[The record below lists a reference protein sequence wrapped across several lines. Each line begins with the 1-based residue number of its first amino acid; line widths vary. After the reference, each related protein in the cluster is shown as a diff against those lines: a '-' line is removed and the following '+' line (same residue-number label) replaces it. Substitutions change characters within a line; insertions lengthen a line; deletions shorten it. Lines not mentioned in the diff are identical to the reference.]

1 VDPSAFEQNRRRL
14 WGVAYRMLGSRGDAE
29 DMVQETWLRWHRA
42 PQEEV
47 RMPQAWLVTTITRLC
62 IDRLRQMRAERESYI
77 GPWLPEPLVGQALPP
92 PDEAVE
98 LASDLSV
105 AFLAVLER
113 LAPEERAAFLL
124 HEMFDS
130 DYGEIAQILG
140 KSEAAC
146 RQIVSR
152 ARKRVRADRPRVQVS
167 AAAHARLLE
176 SFVQAVRARDKEA
189 LVNLLA
195 EDASWTADGGGKT
208 KAALKAIRGADQIAR
223 FVLDVLE
230 PHLSEIDFRPVVVNG
245 EPGLAV
251 LRHGRLFAIW
261 SIRTDGVRIL
271 DVYIVLNP
279 DKLRAVT
286 NALAPASSISNGQRK
301 ETS

>member
-1 VDPSAFEQNRRRL
+1 
-14 WGVAYRMLGSRGDAE
+14 MLGSRADAE
-29 DMVQETWLRWHRA
+29 DMVQETYLRWHRA
-42 PQEEV
+42 HQDEV
-47 RMPQAWLVTTITRLC
+47 RTPQAWLVTTITRLC
-62 IDRLRQMRAERESYI
+62 INRLHEVRAERETYV
-77 GPWLPEPLVGQALPP
+77 GPWLPEPLVDESTPS
-92 PDEAVE
+92 PDKAAE

-130 DYGEIAQILG
+130 GYGELAQILG

-167 AAAHARLLE
+167 AAARARLLE
-176 SFVQAVRARDKEA
+176 AFVQAIRARDREA
-189 LVNLLA
+189 MVKLLA
-195 EDASWTADGGGKT
+195 EDATLTADGGGKT
-208 KAALKAIRGADQIAR
+208 KAALKSIRGADPIAR
-223 FVLDVLE
+223 FLLGVLE
-230 PHLSEIDFRPVVVNG
+230 PYRSGIDFRPVAVNG

-251 LRHGRLFAIW
+251 LVQGRLVAIW

-271 DVYIVLNP
+271 DAYAVLNP
-279 DKLRAVT
+279 DKLP
-286 NALAPASSISNGQRK
+286 NLKLK
-301 ETS
+301 EQS

>member
-1 VDPSAFEQNRRRL
+1 MDPSAFEQNRRRL
-14 WGVAYRMLGSRGDAE
+14 WGIAYRMLGSRADAE
-29 DMVQETWLRWHRA
+29 DMVQEAYLRWHRA
-42 PQEEV
+42 AQEEIRV
-47 RMPQAWLVTTITRLC
+47 PQAWLVTTITRLC
-62 IDRLRQMRAERESYI
+62 IDRLREVRAERETYV
-77 GPWLPEPLVGQALPP
+77 GPWLPEPLVAESAPP
-92 PDEAVE
+92 ADEAVE

-130 DYGEIAQILG
+130 GYDEIAQILG

-152 ARKRVRADRPRVQVS
+152 ARKRVRAGRPRVQVS
-167 AAAHARLLE
+167 AAASARLLE
-176 SFVQAVRARDKEA
+176 AFVQAIRARDQEA
-189 LVNLLA
+189 LVKLLA
-195 EDASWTADGGGKT
+195 KEATWTADGGGKT
-208 KAALKAIRGADQIAR
+208 KAALKAIRGAERIAR
-223 FVLDVLE
+223 FVLGVLDRY
-230 PHLSEIDFRPVVVNG
+230 LADMDFRPVAVNG

-251 LRHGRLFAIW
+251 LVRGRLLAVW

-271 DVYIVLNP
+271 DGYVVMNP

-286 NALAPASSISNGQRK
+286 TTLLPSSSTQTPERK
-301 ETS
+301 EQS

>member
-1 VDPSAFEQNRRRL
+1 MESSAFDQNRRRL
-14 WGVAYRMLGSRGDAE
+14 WGIAYRMLGSRADAD
-29 DMVQETWLRWHRA
+29 DMVQETWLRWQRA
-42 PQEEV
+42 AQEEI
-47 RMPQAWLVTTITRLC
+47 RAPQAWLVTATTRLC
-62 IDRLRQMRAERESYI
+62 IDRLREARAEREAYV
-77 GPWLPEPLVGQALPP
+77 GPWLPEPLVEESLPA
-92 PDEAVE
+92 PDEAAE

-124 HEMFDS
+124 HDMFDS

-152 ARKRVRADRPRVQVS
+152 ARRRVRAGRPRVQVS
-167 AAAHARLLE
+167 AAARTRLLDAL
-176 SFVQAVRARDKEA
+176 VAAIRARDKDA
-189 LVNLLA
+189 LVKLLA
-195 EDASWTADGGGKT
+195 EDATWRADGGGKT
-208 KAALKAIRGADQIAR
+208 QAARRAIRGADQIAS
-223 FVLDVLE
+223 FLLAVLE
-230 PHLSEIDFRPVVVNG
+230 PYLPGLEFRPVAVNA

-251 LRHGRLFAIW
+251 IHGERLVAIW
-261 SIRTDGVRIL
+261 AILTNGLRIL
-271 DVYIVLNP
+271 DGYVVMNP

-286 NALAPASSISNGQRK
+286 TPLAPASSISHPQRK

>member
-1 VDPSAFEQNRRRL
+1 MDASAFEQNRRRL
-14 WGVAYRMLGSRGDAE
+14 WGVAYRMLGSRADAE
-29 DMVQETWLRWHRA
+29 DMVQETWLRWHRTA
-42 PQEEV
+42 QEEV
-47 RMPQAWLVTTITRLC
+47 RTPQAWLVTTITRLS
-62 IDRLRQMRAERESYI
+62 IDRLRELRAERERYV
-77 GPWLPEPLVGQALPP
+77 GPWLPEPLVAESSPGA
-92 PDEAVE
+92 DEAAE

-130 DYGEIAQILG
+130 GYGEIAQILG

-167 AAAHARLLE
+167 TAARARLLE
-176 SFVQAVRARDKEA
+176 AFVQAIRARDKQA
-189 LVNLLA
+189 MVKLLA
-195 EDASWTADGGGKT
+195 EDATLTSDGGGKT
-208 KAALKAIRGADQIAR
+208 KAALKAVHGAEQIAR
-223 FVLDVLE
+223 FLLGVLE
-230 PHLSEIDFRPVVVNG
+230 RGLNELEFRAVEVNA

-251 LRHGRLFAIW
+251 LAADRVIAIW
-261 SIRTDGVRIL
+261 SIRTDGARIL
-271 DVYIVLNP
+271 DLYSVLNP

-286 NALAPASSISNGQRK
+286 TSLSRPSSMANPQPK
-301 ETS
+301 EPS